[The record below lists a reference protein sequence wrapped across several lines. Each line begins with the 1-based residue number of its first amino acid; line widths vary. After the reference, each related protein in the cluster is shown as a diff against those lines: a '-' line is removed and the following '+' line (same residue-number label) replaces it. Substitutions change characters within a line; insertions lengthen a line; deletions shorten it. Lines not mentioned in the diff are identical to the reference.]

1 MSELVIIGAS
11 AMGREVCSYAIEIGM
26 KVRGFLDSR
35 PTVLSGFVGY
45 PPILDSCDGYRIHEN
60 DVFVCAVGEPE
71 AKRRYAETILD
82 RGGRFVTVLHPTAY
96 IGSNVVIGEGCI
108 ICPHV
113 TITNDVRI
121 GSHVIVNNNVS
132 VSHDNIIG
140 SYTTICPGCC
150 LAGRVNV
157 GEGCFIGTASTIIPD
172 VSLGDNMYAGAGSVV
187 VQSFASGRIM
197 GVPAKLK

>member
-1 MSELVIIGAS
+1 MSQLVIIGAS
-11 AMGREVCSYAIEIGM
+11 AMGREACSYAIESGM
-26 KVRGFLDSR
+26 KVKGFLDSR
-35 PTVLSGFVGY
+35 PMILSGFVGY
-45 PPILDSCDGYRIHEN
+45 PPILGACDGYRIHED

-71 AKRRYAETILD
+71 AKRRYAEFILGK
-82 RGGRFVTVLHPTAY
+82 GGRFVSVLHPTAY
-96 IGSNVVIGEGCI
+96 IGSNVVIGDGCI

-150 LAGRVNV
+150 LAGRVNI
-157 GEGCFIGTASTIIPD
+157 GEGVFIGTASTIIPD
-172 VSLGDNMYAGAGSVV
+172 VSLGDNMYVAAGSVV
-187 VQSFASGRIM
+187 VRSFASGRIM